1 MSLTLDRGARDR
13 RARAVAPHGEGT
25 RVRRAEEDGARE
37 TLAAWD
43 GLALVALVDW
53 AVTLVRV
60 VVCAALAGAL
70 GRGVGWERVGTRAA
84 EAEAEAETLVAGA
97 LVTGWSS
104 GLGRASAIELARRG
118 YAIVVPYRLGGLHS
132 ANELAEECRREA
144 PEARVE
150 LTGPLDLA
158 SERDVARMS
167 FAALRR
173 RGVHVC
179 VLVHCAAVFG
189 EQGRT
194 SSESSSFDVNFRNAA
209 LLTEKF
215 VKEMTETSSSRLRVV
230 FLGSFVHRCL
240 TARLLGLESF
250 RRWLKPTHAN
260 RRREHSSAIDYMWSK
275 VAISAYAAAKHEAW
289 FKTYGGR
296 VTAVLLD
303 PGLVDTRLVRHW
315 PAWLQMLYRTFGRA
329 SGLMKTPESA
339 ARGVAIAV
347 GLDVTSAECPQIFGS
362 NGAPIGDSIWTRD
375 ARVRDMVGRSVAA

>member
-1 MSLTLDRGARDR
+1 MSLALDRDARDR
-13 RARAVAPHGEGT
+13 RARAVASHGEGT
-25 RVRRAEEDGARE
+25 RVRRVKADVARE

-43 GLALVALVDW
+43 VLALVALVDW

-60 VVCAALAGAL
+60 MVRASLRGAL
-70 GRGVGWERVGTRAA
+70 GGRGVWERVGTRAA
-84 EAEAEAETLVAGA
+84 ESEAVVAGA

-118 YAIVVPYRLGGLHS
+118 YAIVVPYRLGGLDA
-132 ANELAEECRREA
+132 ANALAEECRREA

-167 FAALRR
+167 FAALRI
-173 RGVHVC
+173 RGLDVR

-189 EQGRT
+189 EDGGT

-209 LLTEKF
+209 LLTERF
-215 VKEMTETSSSRLRVV
+215 VKEMTETSNSRLRVV
-230 FLGSFVHRCL
+230 FLGSFVHRCV
-240 TARLLGLESF
+240 TARLLGFEAF

-275 VAISAYAAAKHEAW
+275 VAISAYAVAKNEAW
-289 FKTYGGR
+289 FETYGGR

-315 PAWLQMLYRTFGRA
+315 PAWLQVLYRTFGQA
-329 SGLMKTPESA
+329 SGLMKTPASA

-347 GLDVTSAECPQIFGS
+347 GLEVTSAECPQIFGA
-362 NGAPIGDSIWTRD
+362 NGAPIGDSFWTRD
-375 ARVRDMVGRSVAA
+375 ARVRDLVKCSAAA